1 MRLVNT
7 HDAVDDILRATL
19 LEVVVDLLTVRVN
32 PAGDDMD
39 VVVVGI
45 VVAIYQERLSRLGV
59 THITEVLMGY
69 LDQFFLGVFVAP
81 TGYSQMKLRV
91 FDAPVLGGIIQEK
104 RGEVFPRVGIAYGN
118 IAEVG
123 HFQQFGA
130 ALGDLAL
137 IVFHGMEVGTGWKY
151 RCYHKHKNCIL

>member
-1 MRLVNT
+1 
-7 HDAVDDILRATL
+7 
-19 LEVVVDLLTVRVN
+19 
-32 PAGDDMD
+32 
-39 VVVVGI
+39 
-45 VVAIYQERLSRLGV
+45 
-59 THITEVLMGY
+59 
-69 LDQFFLGVFVAP
+69 
-81 TGYSQMKLRV
+81 MKLRV
-91 FDAPVLGGIIQEK
+91 PDASVLGGIIQEK

-151 RCYHKHKNCIL
+151 RSIISTKIVFYNFVYFSIRDF